1 MIATTLDNDL
11 VDFFDHLDHV
21 LSSEFIL
28 RWKFKY
34 SSKFLKNFQIKLLQ
48 ALDKNKPLKR
58 STLFNYLTK
67 RCKYGEE
74 QTLNFFRTIDLDLLY
89 PLVLHK

>member
-11 VDFFDHLDHV
+11 IDFFDHLDYV

-34 SSKFLKNFQIKLLQ
+34 SAKFLKNFQVKLLQ
-48 ALDKNKPLKR
+48 ALDKNKPLKK

-67 RCKYGEE
+67 RCKYSED
-74 QTLNFFRTIDLDLLY
+74 QTSNFFESIDLDLLY
-89 PLVLHK
+89 PLVLRK